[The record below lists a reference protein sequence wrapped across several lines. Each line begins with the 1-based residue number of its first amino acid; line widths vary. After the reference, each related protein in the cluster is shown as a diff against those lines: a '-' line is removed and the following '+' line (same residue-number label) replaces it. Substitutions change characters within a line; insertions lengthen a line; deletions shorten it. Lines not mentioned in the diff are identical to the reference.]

1 MNYAT
6 VAKKDEKSFQTE
18 QYLCSQ
24 LNKHG
29 WIYDKKNPELVI
41 CIGGDGTLLYGVHKY
56 LPIINTIQVHW
67 VSLRIIQERK
77 LMNAFRIFYTK
88 SHPSSLPIC

>member
-41 CIGGDGTLLYGVHKY
+41 CIGGDL
-56 LPIINTIQVHW
+56 
-67 VSLRIIQERK
+67 SLIHI
-77 LMNAFRIFYTK
+77 
-88 SHPSSLPIC
+88 

>member
-29 WIYDKKNPELVI
+29 WIYDKKILN
-41 CIGGDGTLLYGVHKY
+41 
-56 LPIINTIQVHW
+56 W
-67 VSLRIIQERK
+67 
-77 LMNAFRIFYTK
+77 
-88 SHPSSLPIC
+88 